1 MSKLKVQPQLSQKIV
16 PPPTVGE
23 DSGGGERSRTS
34 TPILPF
40 PHHKG
45 EGDEIRNNHVNTQTL
60 LNNIAIRKVTFFSAQ
75 LEFKSN
81 PKFKLQDLPKKPL
94 TLNHLTFI

>member
-1 MSKLKVQPQLSQKIV
+1 METLGSLVPQLSQKIV

-45 EGDEIRNNHVNTQTL
+45 EGDEIRNNHVNTQ
-60 LNNIAIRKVTFFSAQ
+60 
-75 LEFKSN
+75 
-81 PKFKLQDLPKKPL
+81 
-94 TLNHLTFI
+94 NHC